1 MKNIIHITPS
11 LSIITCLFVM
21 MLTGCA
27 STLGRLEKVGQSPDM
42 TKTENPQAKSD
53 YKPISWPLPAPIPE
67 VKQYSNSLW
76 QPGARA
82 FFRDQRAARVGDILK
97 VRVAINDIAQVNNQ
111 TQGRRDTEERINAP
125 SFFGFESE
133 LDAILPGSPDA
144 ANLSNIRGRTLNRG
158 QGTIR
163 RKEKITTEV
172 PAVITQVLPNGNFV
186 ISGSQEIRINFE
198 IREIGVSGIIRPEDI
213 DSSNTISS
221 TQVAEARIVYGGRGQ
236 LNDIQQPRWGSQ
248 VIDIISPF

>member
-1 MKNIIHITPS
+1 MKNIIIAIIC
-11 LSIITCLFVM
+11 LSIS
-21 MLTGCA
+21 GCA
-27 STLGRLEKVGQSPDM
+27 STLGRLENVGQKPNM
-42 TKTENPQAKSD
+42 TKTTNPQESPE
-53 YKPISWPLPAPIPE
+53 YKPMSWPLPAPIPPT
-67 VKQYSNSLW
+67 KQYSNSLW

-133 LDAILPGSPDA
+133 LDAVLPSSPDA
-144 ANLSNIRGRTLNRG
+144 ANLANIRGRTLNRG

-198 IREIGVSGIIRPEDI
+198 IREIGISGIIRPEDI
-213 DSSNTISS
+213 DSSNTIQS